1 MITRIL
7 ALILIAQFVYMVIHA
22 DGQQSEHLLFL
33 TDNSVPVI
41 NRCFVG
47 DDPNRGG
54 AYLVKKRIIKLCK
67 SNLEYLSRMEGL
79 SPDAGFRY
87 VVEHEKSHSL
97 GIKSEFEADK
107 RAIDYFVQNKDWEPI
122 RFLVK
127 VGYQSD
133 PIYKQGVDY
142 AKAQL
147 KKHRISIN

>member
-1 MITRIL
+1 
-7 ALILIAQFVYMVIHA
+7 
-22 DGQQSEHLLFL
+22 
-33 TDNSVPVI
+33 
-41 NRCFVG
+41 
-47 DDPNRGG
+47 
-54 AYLVKKRIIKLCK
+54 
-67 SNLEYLSRMEGL
+67 MEGL
-79 SPDAGFRY
+79 LPDAGFRY

-147 KKHRISIN
+147 KKHGISIN